1 LLGVY
6 TVLSN
11 FKKMSLLMTQ
21 PKNILKPIVLAAT
34 LGLAICTPKAAF
46 AHGSNGGSGGS
57 GSNGG
62 SGGNTTVV
70 VVVVTTPSSPSPTP
84 QQPTRP
90 RDPAF
95 VF

>member
-1 LLGVY
+1 
-6 TVLSN
+6 
-11 FKKMSLLMTQ
+11 MTQ
-21 PKNILKPIVLAAT
+21 SKNIKNILKPIVLAAT

-46 AHGSNGGSGGS
+46 AQNSSGGS
-57 GSNGG
+57 SSGSSGS

-70 VVVVTTPSSPSPTP
+70 VVVVTTPSSPSTTP